1 MFARAKDLYELSKQA
16 WRVWYDHGAHR
27 LGAALAY
34 YLAFSLAPVLVIAVA
49 LSSLVF
55 GEAAARGQLV
65 DQIES
70 TVGPQMAGVI
80 QTILG
85 QTHETGAT
93 ALATVVSIAAL
104 LLSATAVFGELHNA
118 LNTLWDVRPKE
129 GSFWLGLLKDRLWS
143 LAVVLVVGALLL
155 LSIMVSTAVDRVF
168 PSALLRAVNV
178 VVSLGLITLFVAM
191 IYKFL
196 PDVVLTWRDV
206 WVGSAATAV
215 LFTLGKFLIGLYLG
229 RVNMASAYG
238 VAGSL
243 AVILL
248 WVYYSAQVFLL
259 GAAFTRAFADKYGR
273 PMVRT
278 DRAAPVHPAPA
289 AP

>member
-278 DRAAPVHPAPA
+278 DRAEPVHPAPP